1 MSVLLFVVSPSSRSS
16 SCSCSSSEPDWIAL
30 VPISGQYA
38 LLNRALRGEGVP
50 MQELALSWIVPVALI
65 GLALYAVARLWSRES
80 ILAGK

>member
-1 MSVLLFVVSPSSRSS
+1 MFVVAIVPFFQLFLQQR
-16 SCSCSSSEPDWIAL
+16 EPDWLAL
-30 VPISGQYA
+30 VPISGQYS